1 MKSMI
6 VTLILSATL
15 ALMSCARPS
24 EQLNLEMSEGES
36 WKVVANV
43 SNRLMPGD
51 ELQVLYVLKATDA
64 KDFVIA
70 PLDQV
75 EVKFPTNPELNE
87 IQTVRPDGFITLPF
101 VGDIVVAGRS
111 PKQVSGELTTR
122 YGEYLNVPDVYV
134 IVREYGSRVAEM
146 NEAMV
151 RNRGGQGRP
160 IQVRP
165 DGSASFPIIG
175 DVRAAGQSLEDVRQ
189 EVRARYREV
198 DPRMLVDVSLM
209 QAAGAQTWVL
219 GAVTNPGNY
228 PVQGQISLPQALNMA
243 GGIRSMSFPDV
254 FFVVRRDGGVIR
266 YRLLNA
272 NLSQPEVQTLMLS
285 EQSIVYV
292 ATRTISDPG
301 AMAEQLAQQVFFRS
315 FASADG
321 K

>member
-1 MKSMI
+1 MKN
-6 VTLILSATL
+6 TFAALLLFATMV
-15 ALMSCARPS
+15 LMSCARPG
-24 EQLNLEMSEGES
+24 EQLNLEMTEGDNWRVLEN
-36 WKVVANV
+36 A

-64 KDFVIA
+64 QDFVIA

-101 VGDIVVAGRS
+101 VGDIVAAGRS
-111 PKQVSGELTTR
+111 PKQISGELTIR

-151 RNRGGQGRP
+151 RNRGGQGRS
-160 IQVRP
+160 IQVRQ

-175 DVRAAGQSLEDVRQ
+175 DIRAGGKSLENVKQ
-189 EVRARYREV
+189 EVRARYREI
-198 DPRMLVDVSLM
+198 DPRMLVDLSLI
-209 QAAGAQTWVL
+209 QVAGAQIWVL
-219 GAVTNPGNY
+219 GAVTNPGLY
-228 PVQGQISLPQALNMA
+228 PVPGQISLPQALAMA
-243 GGIRSMSFPDV
+243 GGLRSMSFPDG
-254 FFVVRRDGGVIR
+254 FFVVRRDGGVVR

-272 NLSQPEVQTLMLS
+272 SLSQPEVQTLMLS

-292 ATRTISDPG
+292 ATRTISDPE
-301 AMAEQLAQQVFFRS
+301 AMAEQLAQQVFFKS
-315 FASADG
+315 FDVSGG